1 MSRLIPKL
9 VLVIAPLLALA
20 GCQKADVGQSCTL
33 TWGVEL
39 AVPRPEP
46 VQLYESGGADFF
58 ESGNIECENLVCIVS
73 PVQAGARYS
82 SGGYCSKPCVSNED
96 CFESETGL
104 VCRQMVLD
112 PIFLEQLTRLE
123 PALRERY
130 LGDVQFS
137 SYCAVPR

>member
-82 SGGYCSKPCVSNED
+82 SGGYCSKPCVSNAD
-96 CFESETGL
+96 CFSSDTGL
-104 VCRQMVLD
+104 ICDKVVLD
-112 PIFLEQLTRLE
+112 EAFIATL
-123 PALRERY
+123 PADVRTRY
-130 LGDVQFS
+130 LGDVATS
-137 SYCAVPR
+137 SYCVVPNR